1 MLSIF
6 EFIDFRKYLADY
18 YQFKKETSQYFSYR
32 YFARKIGINSPSFLK
47 NVIDGKR
54 NLTRQMAER
63 FCKAL
68 GLSDKEK
75 LYFHNLV
82 LFNQAKTSGEKQV
95 HYTVLRSI
103 SDGVKEAVLN
113 TDKFDYFSNWYTPVI
128 RELICLYD
136 FKDDYRLMASVLKPK
151 IRMVDAKNA
160 VDLLLRLKL
169 IERKD
174 DGGFCQTPEAVI
186 ADDSVTSLAIRSFTH
201 KMIEHSR
208 FALDTIDKNQRN
220 ISGVT
225 MSISSEAYKMITSE
239 ITAFK
244 DRVKFIVSHDDACN
258 RVYQLNI
265 SLFPVSE
272 EVDKIDKGNAGEI

>member
-18 YQFKKETSQYFSYR
+18 YQYKKETSQYFSYR

-47 NVIDGKR
+47 NIIDGKR

-68 GLSDKEK
+68 GLTEKEK

-103 SDGVKEAVLN
+103 SGGVKEAVLN

-128 RELICLYD
+128 RELICIHD
-136 FKDDYRLMASVLKPK
+136 FKDNYHLMASMLIPK
-151 IRMVDAKNA
+151 ISVSDAKSA
-160 VDLLLRLKL
+160 VELLLRLKL
-169 IERKD
+169 VERNES
-174 DGGFCQTPEAVI
+174 GGYKQTAEAVV
-186 ADDSVTSLAIRSFTH
+186 ADDTVTSLAIRSFTQT
-201 KMIEHSR
+201 MIDHSKL
-208 FALDTIDKNQRN
+208 ALDTLDKNQRN

-225 MSISSEAYKMITSE
+225 LSISSEAYKMINSE

-244 DRVKFIVSHDDACN
+244 DRVKFIVCHDNASS

-272 EVDKIDKGNAGEI
+272 NIDPNDSNTGEI